1 MTAHDCQKFDPN
13 CFRCDLS
20 RDELTYD
27 RLTLAQLEAT
37 CTNCQPNADQDHE
50 QCLLAVRVE
59 GIPTPCA
66 CGCREARR

>member
-1 MTAHDCQKFDPN
+1 MSAHDHHGYVTG

-20 RDELTYD
+20 RDELAYD

-37 CTNCQPNADQDHE
+37 CANCQPNADQDHE

-59 GIPTPCA
+59 GIPVPCA